1 MNFKKLRYHVSLILI
16 QVTVNDDSSVQ
27 ILVEEAHLLEN
38 FDINAATEALR
49 EAEQNLQKAS
59 TDTEKAEA
67 QIAVEAGQAIISAIN
82 TGA

>member
-1 MNFKKLRYHVSLILI
+1 MA
-16 QVTVNDDSSVQ
+16 
-27 ILVEEAHLLEN
+27 EEAHPLEN

-59 TDTEKAEA
+59 TDAEKAEA